1 MAKADN
7 ASGAS
12 EKLIEVRLLR
22 DYVPANAQERD
33 SDHPGVFVKVK
44 AGSPI
49 SLPKEEAKR
58 TLELGIAVRVIGDND

>member
-22 DYVPANAQERD
+22 DYVPANSPFRD
-33 SDHPGVFVKVK
+33 DDHPGVFVKVP
-44 AGSPI
+44 ANSMV

-58 TLELGIAVRVIGDND
+58 ALELGIAVRVIGDND